1 MRPLIGGDAQL
12 RRRHAGGRG
21 GAGAAAEPGGGAGP
35 GPGPERGWGSGTGAG
50 NGLAPR
56 LPCAAARAAA
66 RRGTAAGTC
75 RAGAYGGGGAERSRP
90 GGGVSPPLKTSA
102 APQMQLRFDGRFGFP
117 GGLAEP
123 GEPLEAALE
132 RELRE
137 ELGPAAAAL
146 RLRPRHHRGARA
158 WPRGGAGSDGGLVTH
173 LCRGWC
179 GSPSGWGCRRSC
191 RTDSPAMLGSSSW
204 GPSRPSVSSPPQP
217 GTPRGPP
224 QSQGSPSP
232 QHRRQVRRGMS
243 QWSKITLKSALP
255 PELIPWGVGVQGRS
269 L

>member
-1 MRPLIGGDAQL
+1 MREGGEEQAPLLSRAEALGL
-12 RRRHAGGRG
+12 GRDRS
-21 GAGAAAEPGGGAGP
+21 GAGAAVP
-35 GPGPERGWGSGTGAG
+35 GPGTGWRHACHV
-50 NGLAPR
+50 LLHAP
-56 LPCAAARAAA
+56 LP
-66 RRGTAAGTC
+66 
-75 RAGAYGGGGAERSRP
+75 AGAPPP
-90 GGGVSPPLKTSA
+90 GHAVL
-102 APQMQLRFDGRFGFP
+102 MQLRFDGRFGFP

-173 LCRGWC
+173 LCRAWC
-179 GSPSGWGCRRSC
+179 GSPSGWGSRRSC

-204 GPSRPSVSSPPQP
+204 GPSQPSVSSPPQP

-243 QWSKITLKSALP
+243 QWSKITLKSTLP

>member
-1 MRPLIGGDAQL
+1 MREGGEEQAPLLSRAEALGL
-12 RRRHAGGRG
+12 GRDRS
-21 GAGAAAEPGGGAGP
+21 GAGAAVPEPGT
-35 GPGPERGWGSGTGAG
+35 GWRHACHV
-50 NGLAPR
+50 LLHAP
-56 LPCAAARAAA
+56 LP
-66 RRGTAAGTC
+66 
-75 RAGAYGGGGAERSRP
+75 AGAPPP
-90 GGGVSPPLKTSA
+90 GHAVL
-102 APQMQLRFDGRFGFP
+102 MQLRFDGRFGFP